1 MTHNFETIRV
11 EDHAGIT
18 VLVFNR
24 PEKLNAINPQMYS
37 ELGEFIGQLADGTI
51 RTEALILTG
60 EGRAFVAGADIEPYA
75 TMTLAEF
82 TQFQRIG
89 RAVMEKLER
98 LPMPVIAAVNGYAFG
113 GGFEIALACDTI
125 IASENAKLGLPEA
138 KLGLLPG
145 GGGTQRL
152 TRIVGPY
159 VAKRMIMA
167 AETIDARRAYELH
180 IVTEIVPKGEALNA
194 ALALARAMRQDCA
207 PLAVRMAKRLID
219 EGLEA
224 SLPTAL
230 SMEMD
235 STALLFVTDD
245 KVEGIA
251 AFMEKRPPNFKGQ

>member
-1 MTHNFETIRV
+1 MTHNFQTIRI
-11 EDHAGIT
+11 EDHGGIT

-24 PEKLNAINPQMYS
+24 PDKLNAINPQMYT
-37 ELGEFIGQLADGTI
+37 ELGDFLNQLIKGMIKTD
-51 RTEALILTG
+51 ALILTG

-75 TMTLAEF
+75 TMTVAEF
-82 TQFQRIG
+82 TRFQRTG
-89 RAVMEKLER
+89 RAVMATLER
-98 LPMPVIAAVNGYAFG
+98 LPIPVIAAVNGYAFG

-125 IASENAKLGLPEA
+125 IASENAKFGLPEA

-152 TRIVGPY
+152 SRIVGPY
-159 VAKRMIMA
+159 VAKRLIMA
-167 AETIDARRAYELH
+167 AETIDAQRAYELN
-180 IVTEIVPKGEALNA
+180 IVTEIAPKGKALNA
-194 ALALARAMRQDCA
+194 ALTLASTMCHDCA
-207 PLAVRMAKRLID
+207 PLAVKMAKRLID

-245 KVEGIA
+245 KTEGIA
-251 AFMEKRPPNFKGQ
+251 AFTEKRTPNFKGQ